1 MKRALADCA
10 CVAPKGPE
18 TVTAGRYISHC
29 LATIFEKAIL
39 SGAMSAGGRGIMGA
53 MMAARWAAFTLVIL

>member
-1 MKRALADCA
+1 
-10 CVAPKGPE
+10 VAPKGPE